1 MYVFMYVCI
10 YIYICMGL
18 YAFYA
23 QRYVFTFLLWALFEE
38 NRATSSGPPSG
49 LVPPPCRGGPYF
61 PNKSPVFPLFVT
73 VWGTGVRIFTSGA
86 ANHWITGKFSLLII
100 GLLSLETP
108 LAC

>member
-1 MYVFMYVCI
+1 MH
-10 YIYICMGL
+10 
-18 YAFYA
+18 
-23 QRYVFTFLLWALFEE
+23 FTHSV
-38 NRATSSGPPSG
+38 TSSLSFSGPYLRRIEPPHQAPPQALS
-49 LVPPPCRGGPYF
+49 PPPCRGGPYF